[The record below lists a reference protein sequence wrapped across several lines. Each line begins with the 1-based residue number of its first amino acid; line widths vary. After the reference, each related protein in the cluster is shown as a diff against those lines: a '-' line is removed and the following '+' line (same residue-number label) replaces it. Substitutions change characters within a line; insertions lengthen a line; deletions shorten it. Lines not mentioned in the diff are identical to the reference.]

1 MSSIKTTQIDGD
13 VSVGRN
19 VSLGGKADIA
29 GSAHIGHNLK
39 VDGWLE
45 APNIKGANKGIF
57 LTVQELREAYPVP
70 HDGWMAGVGA
80 STPFTAYVGKG
91 GDWVPTGGTI
101 EVTVDMTEEIEQA
114 RDDALNQIGTAEN
127 EAKSNVSL
135 AKEEALDAIEE
146 AIEGLEVHYDI
157 ETDKG
162 ATKDVQLKDGH
173 GNKLLPKTSNKPF
186 VDLEKKVVNLL
197 GNYTPFIAASNTS
210 LAIATDVNY
219 RLSDPIPVREG
230 DILNFR
236 FGDNPSVNRYS
247 VILNGNMEYVT
258 YITAKES
265 DRTLTCPANSAWLV
279 MSYGRLRNGEDNKT
293 PLLINGV
300 EWEGIEHI
308 EGINNIED
316 RIGYKCVEFKYNTT
330 HSSILD
336 RLRVNIKKGEQF
348 VVRYNHSLGNYT
360 QIYVNYGDSVQG
372 TILQNLMPNGE
383 YEFTAKDDIKY
394 ISVYGGSVEEEATVK
409 LEVFY
414 GNGSI
419 LPLLYRR
426 LRRRNNIQ
434 LYRSSSRRITIEE
447 TYVAGDG
454 LYIHPNTDWI
464 SRIALQNTWTQAKF
478 AEHLGVELVTSP
490 SGVENCIKIPTM
502 CDLVFDS
509 LNNKYAIKDRSLILE
524 YDEILIA
531 GVDGTIVYLGHG
543 METFVLKPLAEDLQK
558 LLNNKEKA
566 QFYVSGGYT
575 KIEENKGAGKSI
587 YIKFTN
593 SLCVRIIASLTL
605 SSMSQIAEHLGVEL
619 VTSPSGV
626 ENCIEIP
633 NTSDLVFYTQT
644 NKLAIKSRNNITRF
658 DIVLL
663 MCVDGTC
670 KYIANGLQATYVEE
684 LSSIKTDVKSLQ
696 DSGAVVI
703 GDIPTE
709 ANQFSALFKSAV
721 GDVESFLLFSD
732 PHFYSDYEKPVI
744 KSSAVPYISKY
755 KKYFDSTP
763 TSFVLCCGD
772 WLTKHRQTVAVQDLG
787 QIDAQMNAMFPGCYY
802 PVFGNHDDNYQGRKD
817 DTDMSQSMDGQLNKQ
832 IVANLMFRKFG
843 RAYYSFIG
851 ASSRFYVFDSCLD
864 WYTSMDT
871 YKWTQV
877 DWFGKSLAENDDEH
891 IILVT
896 HIAELN
902 YSDGPSGFGGNI
914 LPLIENVTLIAQ
926 AFNGRNSI
934 TLNGIT
940 YNFQSANGKVSL
952 LICGHTHY
960 DAMAVHNDI
969 PMYNIT
975 TSSGDGRFDLILID
989 YTEKK
994 LKSVRVGGGEN
1005 RELAIL

>member
-1 MSSIKTTQIDGD
+1 MAKYQNLINSISSVIRTNGNNEITGQILQD
-13 VSVGRN
+13 VLKSIVN
-19 VSLGGKADIA
+19 V
-29 GSAHIGHNLK
+29 
-39 VDGWLE
+39 V
-45 APNIKGANKGIF
+45 GANPTYGGVAHPADNPGTPDGGVVYIASDEGTYVNF
-57 LTVQELREAYPVP
+57 GGLTLDDNELAVLVW
-70 HDGWMAGVGA
+70 DGTSWSKESV
-80 STPFTAYVGKG
+80 TYIEDL
-91 GDWVPTGGTI
+91 GDI
-101 EVTVDMTEEIEQA
+101 E
-114 RDDALNQIGTAEN
+114 
-127 EAKSNVSL
+127 EAKQ
-135 AKEEALDAIEE
+135 EALDAIAE
-146 AIEGLEVHYDI
+146 AIQGLNIYYTI

-162 ATKDVQLKDGH
+162 TVKDVQLKDGQ

-197 GNYTPFIAASNTS
+197 GNYTPFIAASNAS

-247 VILNGNMEYVT
+247 VILNENMEHVT
-258 YITAKES
+258 HMTAKES

-308 EGINNIED
+308 DGISKIED
-316 RIGYKCVEFKYNTT
+316 RIGYNCVEFKYTGT
-330 HSSILD
+330 HSSIFD
-336 RLRVNIKKGEQF
+336 RLKVNIKKGERF
-348 VVRYNHSLGNYT
+348 VVRYNHSLENYS
-360 QIYVNYGDSVQG
+360 QIYVTYGDSVQG
-372 TILQNLMPNGE
+372 TLLQNLMPNGE
-383 YEFTAKDDIKY
+383 YEFTANNDITY
-394 ISVYGGSVEEEATVK
+394 VSIYGNNVEEEATVK

-414 GNGSI
+414 GNG
-419 LPLLYRR
+419 
-426 LRRRNNIQ
+426 
-434 LYRSSSRRITIEE
+434 
-447 TYVAGDG
+447 
-454 LYIHPNTDWI
+454 
-464 SRIALQNTWTQAKF
+464 
-478 AEHLGVELVTSP
+478 
-490 SGVENCIKIPTM
+490 
-502 CDLVFDS
+502 
-509 LNNKYAIKDRSLILE
+509 
-524 YDEILIA
+524 
-531 GVDGTIVYLGHG
+531 
-543 METFVLKPLAEDLQK
+543 METFVLKPLVEDLQK

-575 KIEENKGAGKSI
+575 KIEENKGSGKSI

-593 SLCVRIIASLTL
+593 SLCVRIIASLALNT
-605 SSMSQIAEHLGVEL
+605 MSQIAEHLGVEL

-633 NTSDLVFYTQT
+633 NISDLVFDTQT
-644 NKLAIKSRNNITRF
+644 SKFAIKSRSNITRF

-663 MCVDGTC
+663 ICIDGAC

-684 LSSIKTDVKSLQ
+684 LSLIKKDIKSLQ

-721 GDVESFLLFSD
+721 GEVESFLLFSD
-732 PHFYSDYEKPVI
+732 PHFYSDYEQPVI
-744 KSSAVPYISKY
+744 KASAVPYISKY

-772 WLTKHRQTVAVQDLG
+772 WLTKHRQTVAVQDLA

-802 PVFGNHDDNYQGRKD
+802 PVFGNHDDNYQGSKD
-817 DTDMSQSMDGQLNKQ
+817 DSDSSWDGQLNKQ
-832 IVANLMFRKFG
+832 TVVNLMFRKFG
-843 RAYYSFIG
+843 KAYYSFLG
-851 ASSRFYVFDSCLD
+851 SSSRFYVFDSCLD
-864 WYTSMDT
+864 SNTSMNN

-902 YSDGPSGFGGNI
+902 YSYGPSGFGGNI

-940 YNFQSANGKVSL
+940 YNFQSAKGKVSL

-975 TSSGDGRFDLILID
+975 TSNSDGRFDLILID